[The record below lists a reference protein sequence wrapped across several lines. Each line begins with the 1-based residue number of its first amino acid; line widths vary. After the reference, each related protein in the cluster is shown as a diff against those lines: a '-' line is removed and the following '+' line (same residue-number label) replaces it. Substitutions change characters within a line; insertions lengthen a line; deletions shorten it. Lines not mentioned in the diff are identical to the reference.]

1 MARTSLTEPDTMPAE
16 PTAPPPPERAADIP
30 QFRQEIDAAGVCVL
44 TFDRPGSAANIFDE
58 AALHELDT
66 RLAGLEKATGL
77 RGLIIQSAKPA
88 IFIAGADIKSV
99 LLNEDPSEMG
109 RLISLGQVVFSR
121 LARIPVP
128 KVAAIHGACVGGGYE
143 LALACNWRVASPDKS
158 TRIGLPETMLGILP
172 AWGGSTRLP
181 RLIGL
186 PKALGLILEG
196 KVVDARK
203 ALKLGMIDE
212 IVPKENLLVMARRLL
227 ERGAP
232 ERSGHALVNSSLAA
246 AAIRRISARKV
257 RAKTRGHYPA
267 IGKALDTV
275 THGVTLTVDESLA
288 LEREAVGELVKHP
301 STRHLLG
308 AFLMQEHAKK
318 LGYGTA
324 GEPAAPVG
332 RVAVIGAGVM
342 GAGIAQW
349 LASRG
354 LAVTLRDIAPDRVA
368 AGLKSASDLFQA
380 AVKRG
385 LMTKT
390 EAHRAMDRLSP
401 AAQPISLARHDLV
414 IEAAVE
420 DMELKKKLFADL
432 DARAG
437 ESTILATNTSALSV
451 GEIGAATSRPDRVVG
466 LHFFNP
472 VHRMQLVEIVV
483 GAQSSETTVRRA
495 LAFVKAIGK
504 LPVIVRDHPGFV
516 VNRILMPYLIEAG
529 KLADGG
535 TDPALVD
542 EAMLDFGMP
551 MGPLRLL
558 DEIGI
563 DVAQHVATTLHAA
576 FGDRL
581 KPPPL
586 LRRMTD
592 EGLLGRK
599 AGAGFYLYPKGKAG
613 KANPKL
619 AVLRGGGSPET
630 DARDLQERMVALMI
644 DEAARCLDEGVTD
657 IAMMMGTGFAPFRG
671 GLLRHA
677 DAIGAR
683 AAVAA
688 MENAGYTPSPRL
700 AEMAAEEGKFHPSKD
715 EVRI

>member
-1 MARTSLTEPDTMPAE
+1 MHAE
-16 PTAPPPPERAADIP
+16 AILESPPERADESAP
-30 QFRQEIDAAGVCVL
+30 FRREVDAQGICVL
-44 TFDRPGSAANIFDE
+44 TFDRPGSSANIFDE
-58 AALHELDT
+58 VALHALDT
-66 RLAGLEKATGL
+66 QVSEFEKMSGL
-77 RGLIIQSAKPA
+77 RGLIIVSAKPA

-99 LLNEDPSEMG
+99 LLSDDPSEMG

-121 LARIPVP
+121 LARLRVP

-143 LALACNWRVASPDKS
+143 LALACDWRVASPDRVTK
-158 TRIGLPETMLGILP
+158 IGLPETMLGILP

-186 PKALGLILEG
+186 PKALGIILEG
-196 KVVDARK
+196 KVVDARR

-232 ERSGHALVNSSLAA
+232 ERASHGLVNSSLAA
-246 AAIRRISARKV
+246 AAIRKVSLKKV

-267 IGKALDTV
+267 IEKALEV
-275 THGVTLTVDESLA
+275 VAHGVTLTIDESLA
-288 LEREAVGELVKHP
+288 LEREAVAGLAKLP

-308 AFLMQEHAKK
+308 AFLMQERAKK
-318 LGYGTA
+318 LRYGSSDETVH
-324 GEPAAPVG
+324 PVE

-354 LAVTLRDIAPDRVA
+354 LAVTLCDIAPERVA
-368 AGLKSASDLFQA
+368 AGMKTAGDLFDA
-380 AVKRG
+380 AMKRG
-385 LMTKT
+385 LMSKT
-390 EAHRAMDRLSP
+390 EARRAMDRISP
-401 AAQPISLARHDLV
+401 VARRVPLIRQDLV

-420 DMELKKKLFADL
+420 EMGLKKKIFADL

-437 ESTILATNTSALSV
+437 EATILATNTSALSV
-451 GEIGAATSRPDRVVG
+451 SEIGAATSRPDKVVG

-483 GAQSSETTVRRA
+483 GRESSETAVRRA

-535 TDPALVD
+535 TDPKLID
-542 EAMLDFGMP
+542 HAMLDFGMP

-563 DVAQHVATTLHAA
+563 DVAQHVAGTLHAA

-586 LRRMTD
+586 LQRMAD
-592 EGLLGRK
+592 DGLLGRK
-599 AGAGFYLYPKGKAG
+599 SGKGFYLYDKGKVGAV
-613 KANPKL
+613 NPKL
-619 AVLRGGGSPET
+619 ASLCAGGNTET
-630 DARDLQERMVALMI
+630 DGRAIQERMVALMI
-644 DEAARCLDEGVTD
+644 DEAARCLEEGVTD
-657 IAMMMGTGFAPFRG
+657 SPEDIDFAMMMGTGFAPFRG

-677 DAIGAR
+677 DAIGAP
-683 AAVAA
+683 AVAA
-688 MENAGYTPSPRL
+688 ALENAGYAPSPRL
-700 AEMAAEEGKFHPSKD
+700 AAITGNGGTFHSSK
-715 EVRI
+715 